1 MPRILLILLPLL
13 LPTYVV
19 RFHIGPLPT
28 TLLEVSLL
36 VMLCAWTKSRGING
50 WKNSIANIRSRGWL
64 LPLGLWLAAGTI
76 AIFVAPNH
84 IAALGLWRAYFLE
97 PILIFVMLSDL
108 IRGEKEKRTLINSLA
123 ITVTL
128 LGLWAVGQYLG
139 LLPISAPWDAP
150 PQGFRAIGPFPF
162 PNALALFC
170 APAAALFFAL
180 AINRKGEKIGEG
192 GRTPPLREWIGFAA
206 GTMATLLAK
215 SDGGLIAIAAAVMVT
230 LFLKKKTRRI
240 AVAIALISL
249 VATFAIPQLGQKVG
263 DQILFREW
271 SGKVRLVMW
280 DETVAM
286 LRSRPIFGAGLGAFP
301 VMIAPYHVATWMEV
315 FQYPHNILLNLWSE
329 TGLLGLIAFGLILF
343 TWWRRGRTLALPMIA
358 AILVHGIVDV
368 PYFKND
374 LAVLFWI
381 LIIISLDE

>member
-1 MPRILLILLPLL
+1 
-13 LPTYVV
+13 
-19 RFHIGPLPT
+19 
-28 TLLEVSLL
+28 
-36 VMLCAWTKSRGING
+36 
-50 WKNSIANIRSRGWL
+50 
-64 LPLGLWLAAGTI
+64 
-76 AIFVAPNH
+76 
-84 IAALGLWRAYFLE
+84 
-97 PILIFVMLSDL
+97 
-108 IRGEKEKRTLINSLA
+108 
-123 ITVTL
+123 
-128 LGLWAVGQYLG
+128 
-139 LLPISAPWDAP
+139 
-150 PQGFRAIGPFPF
+150 
-162 PNALALFC
+162 
-170 APAAALFFAL
+170 
-180 AINRKGEKIGEG
+180 
-192 GRTPPLREWIGFAA
+192 
-206 GTMATLLAK
+206 MATLLAK